1 MAANRPSFV
10 VPPAASRRTGLEEMS
25 SQPSSVLDVASP
37 DWRVPTRSYGTSNPS
52 WSNIER
58 RTTKHNYKDNSGVGN
73 SGARSNAN
81 IPSSVV
87 LPAAAA
93 SSAMNSGDYG

>member
-1 MAANRPSFV
+1 MIFYTLPHSV
-10 VPPAASRRTGLEEMS
+10 H
-25 SQPSSVLDVASP
+25 SSVWDGTSP

-73 SGARSNAN
+73 SGAGSNKSSRYENTPKIVARKIKTRMLARSE
-81 IPSSVV
+81 PSTVYR
-87 LPAAAA
+87 P
-93 SSAMNSGDYG
+93 GKC